1 MTTDRIG
8 QRLGNYTIIQPLG
21 QGGFAEVYLGEHIYL
36 KSQAAVKVLQARLSG
51 SDDMD
56 SFLKEA
62 QTIAKLFHPHII
74 RIMDFGIEA
83 ETPYLVMDYAPKGT
97 LRQKHPRGTPV
108 PLPIIVPYVKQVA
121 DALQYAHNELR
132 LIHRDIKPE
141 NMLIGR
147 RDEILLSDFGIAL
160 VAQSSRYQGTQ
171 DVIGTVAYMAP
182 EQIQGRPH
190 AASDQYS
197 LAVVVYEWLTGDR
210 PFQGSFTEMCTQHI
224 FASPAPLSTKAPSLP
239 PDIDLVI
246 LQAMAKDPHQR
257 FENIQAFADALEQ
270 VSLNRRGEQT
280 EAMAPTFYSL
290 LTEAQTN
297 NPPALSRPP
306 IWTPSSP
313 INTPSQPMQNGLP
326 GQSAQPGQF
335 LSPLAST
342 NLKDTALAGSNENAA
357 APSPAQPAPSWSQQ
371 SAYRPTLPAQPSQPK
386 VVLPS
391 PPASHYPAGNNAQL
405 SPAPS
410 PYGSGS
416 APQQNPFP
424 PRPNNVQQAN
434 QNQFSSAYAPR
445 PAQQQAMA
453 PQRPAPDPAMGPR
466 YGNNQQAAEAQS
478 GFQGQPAPRQQ
489 EYADEGLGILAPL
502 MRPTL
507 ATIVGIFLFCI
518 ANLFHPLILE
528 RPILLVLA
536 VPLIFGAAFGP
547 IVGLLVGLGGVFCLN
562 LITPFPILPP
572 GLDYLFVREHLI
584 SLHVIRSWWNPLFIN
599 GLTGALAGLS
609 MLRKRRFPSI
619 GSATR
624 GTILGALALFGSI
637 GFVFYSQF
645 GLSVLLKSA
654 FNIGIVGIANVVLAF
669 ALLVTY
675 SILGRLLDPG
685 A

>member
-1 MTTDRIG
+1 MESGMTTDRIG
-8 QRLGNYTIIQPLG
+8 QRLGNYTIIQLLG

-36 KSQAAVKVLQARLSG
+36 KSQAAVKVLQARLAG
-51 SDDMD
+51 SDDTD

-97 LRQKHPRGTPV
+97 LRQKHPRGTPI
-108 PLPIIVPYVKQVA
+108 PLPIIIPYVKQVA

-182 EQIQGRPH
+182 EQIQGKPH
-190 AASDQYS
+190 AASDQYA

-210 PFQGSFTEMCTQHI
+210 PFHGSFTEMCTQHI
-224 FASPAPLSTKAPSLP
+224 FASPTPLSTKAPSLP

-270 VSLNRRGEQT
+270 VSQHRRGQQT
-280 EAMAPTFYSL
+280 EAMPPTIYSF
-290 LTEAQTN
+290 LTEAAPN
-297 NPPALSRPP
+297 NTPDLAHSPA
-306 IWTPSSP
+306 WTPPSP
-313 INTPSQPMQNGLP
+313 SNTPS
-326 GQSAQPGQF
+326 
-335 LSPLAST
+335 
-342 NLKDTALAGSNENAA
+342 
-357 APSPAQPAPSWSQQ
+357 QPAPSWSQQ
-371 SAYRPTLPAQPSQPK
+371 PAYSPTLPAQPPQPK

-391 PPASHYPAGNNAQL
+391 PPAYTPQHPATNNAQS
-405 SPAPS
+405 SPAPTA
-410 PYGSGS
+410 YGPGS
-416 APQQNPFP
+416 APQHNQFS
-424 PRPNNVQQAN
+424 PRPDTFQPAN
-434 QNQFSSAYAPR
+434 QNQSSSAYAPR

-453 PQRPAPDPAMGPR
+453 PQQPTPATAIGQR
-466 YGNNQQAAEAQS
+466 YGNNPQAA
-478 GFQGQPAPRQQ
+478 QGQAAPPQP
-489 EYADEGLGILAPL
+489 EPTDAGVDEGLGILAPL
-502 MRPTL
+502 MRPTIT
-507 ATIVGIFLFCI
+507 TIIGIFLFCI
-518 ANLFHPLILE
+518 ASLFHPLVLG
-528 RPILLVLA
+528 RPLLLVLA

-547 IVGLLVGLGGVFCLN
+547 IIGLLVGLGGVFCLN
-562 LITPFPILPP
+562 LITPSPILP
-572 GLDYLFVREHLI
+572 LEIDYLFVREHLF

-599 GLTGALAGLS
+599 GLIGALAGLS
-609 MLRKRRFPSI
+609 MLRKRRFPNI

-637 GFVFYSQF
+637 GFVFYNQF
-645 GLSVLLKSA
+645 GLNVLLRSA
-654 FNIGIVGIANVVLAF
+654 FNISIVGIANILLAF
-669 ALLVTY
+669 ALLVIY